1 MACLKLYRSWPTYIQ
16 IKTIWSRDFRSQQL
30 VLKYLFLLF
39 CHFDF
44 LFKNRKTVCRMAKL
58 SSPVLCSHIS
68 KGLIQKRE
76 LLITRALTRD
86 RPKQVSSS
94 SSDIPDNISPYS
106 FTVGEHHWVVMIH
119 SWYPYSVHVVVL
131 VITNS
136 GFNSWQLST
145 SVPGR
150 GSYTR
155 IWPPTILACDLPSKK
170 SIMLLYFTSW
180 SSRNP

>member
-1 MACLKLYRSWPTYIQ
+1 
-16 IKTIWSRDFRSQQL
+16 
-30 VLKYLFLLF
+30 
-39 CHFDF
+39 
-44 LFKNRKTVCRMAKL
+44 MAKL

-106 FTVGEHHWVVMIH
+106 FTVGERHCVVMIH
-119 SWYPYSVHVVVL
+119 SGYHYSFHVVVL

-136 GFNSWQLST
+136 ALTADSCQLVYQDEEAT
-145 SVPGR
+145 QEYG
-150 GSYTR
+150 
-155 IWPPTILACDLPSKK
+155 PPTILACALPSEN
-170 SIMLLYFTSW
+170 SIMLLTLQVHPPGFTRELELHYFPTSL
-180 SSRNP
+180 